1 MADEQRLSLAQQK
14 KKSIPTFEGFDM
26 QDVRKAVLHS
36 LSAAPCSLPDI
47 LDRTRDINDEVGTS
61 NPASASS
68 VR

>member
-1 MADEQRLSLAQQK
+1 MADEQHCFLAQQK
-14 KKSIPTFEGFDM
+14 KITIPTFEGFNM

-47 LDRTRDINDEVGTS
+47 LDRTRDINDEVGTAD
-61 NPASASS
+61 PASARS